1 MKDQPT
7 LSGYLN
13 HSLGHIIHCFSKH
26 FLNNFTLNLLP
37 IFKSIYVVF
46 FFWSLSLFFNFIF
59 VSFDLIVSLLV
70 EISLNYRSYGLNIY
84 LNILKPC
91 VCLMFIWVHL
101 LLYSSNKSKKN
112 FIYFF
117 PKTLIPNK
125 ET

>member
-7 LSGYLN
+7 LSGYVN
-13 HSLGHIIHCFSKH
+13 HSLGHIIHRFSQH
-26 FLNNFTLNLLP
+26 FLNSFTLNLLP
-37 IFKSIYVVF
+37 IFRSIYVVF
-46 FFWSLSLFFNFIF
+46 FFWSLSLFSILFI

-70 EISLNYRSYGLNIY
+70 EISLNCRSYGLNLY

-91 VCLMFIWVHL
+91 VCLMFAWVHL

-117 PKTLIPNK
+117 PKTLIPTK